1 MFGNKQRKLWFLAA
15 TFLLLAFA
23 PLRSGAFSILRPT
36 LVGTRL
42 LHATSFMSTAS
53 PTSNQ
58 TTEIS
63 SVNTIQEDTYQTNL
77 QISNLATLAP
87 QNSSAADAALQ
98 LLQKLPHPDTVTYNG
113 VLKAFAKSPSLKGAQ
128 KAQDLLEKMEREH
141 YQQKALKEQ
150 NDDFPVLITP
160 NVRTYSTVMDAWSRR
175 SGKVPN
181 AAEHANDILE
191 KLESLYEE
199 TGDSNFQ
206 PNTISYNTVIAA
218 YAKDGGQANEALAL
232 LKKMGPLADVI
243 SYNAVLLAFAR
254 SGLPDAGERAE
265 ALLREMQTV
274 NARSYT
280 TVIDAWSRSNAE
292 DKAERAYSLLQEME
306 DAYEKTQDLKIRP
319 NCISYSTVINAYAL
333 SKDPRKAQKSWNILK
348 RMRQLSD
355 SGKNTHAAP
364 SLITYNSVLNACAT
378 SVPIAQL
385 QIKQMVHSLYT
396 EIMDSPDLQAD
407 HFTYG
412 TGAYVFVW
420 DCDCVESLPLT
431 FDLTLALISQFS
443 RHVPMFFV
451 EKREMMSL

>member
-1 MFGNKQRKLWFLAA
+1 
-15 TFLLLAFA
+15 
-23 PLRSGAFSILRPT
+23 
-36 LVGTRL
+36 
-42 LHATSFMSTAS
+42 
-53 PTSNQ
+53 
-58 TTEIS
+58 
-63 SVNTIQEDTYQTNL
+63 
-77 QISNLATLAP
+77 
-87 QNSSAADAALQ
+87 
-98 LLQKLPHPDTVTYNG
+98 
-113 VLKAFAKSPSLKGAQ
+113 
-128 KAQDLLEKMEREH
+128 
-141 YQQKALKEQ
+141 
-150 NDDFPVLITP
+150 
-160 NVRTYSTVMDAWSRR
+160 
-175 SGKVPN
+175 
-181 AAEHANDILE
+181 
-191 KLESLYEE
+191 
-199 TGDSNFQ
+199 
-206 PNTISYNTVIAA
+206 
-218 YAKDGGQANEALAL
+218 
-232 LKKMGPLADVI
+232 
-243 SYNAVLLAFAR
+243 
-254 SGLPDAGERAE
+254 
-265 ALLREMQTV
+265 
-274 NARSYT
+274 
-280 TVIDAWSRSNAE
+280 
-292 DKAERAYSLLQEME
+292 ME